1 MQNKKTVALNFQL
14 CAELAAPLARFER
27 ILGFTTSPNGITVTA
42 TKGEKNGVVLR
53 DGKAEIL
60 YVQKHYVYRAL
71 GVLVE
76 QARKSD
82 RFEIF
87 EDTHFECLS
96 VMIDTSRCAV
106 PRVETVYRMID
117 YLAVM
122 GYSMVM
128 LYTEDTVTLEGRP
141 YFGYMRGR
149 YTCEDLRAIDDYAF
163 ALGIEVIPCLECYGH
178 MDKYLIWREAKAI
191 KDTGTVLM
199 AREEQTFEFVE
210 QLIATVS
217 SCFRSKR
224 IHIGMDE
231 AWDMGRGK
239 FLDKHGY
246 VPPFQIFNEYMERLI
261 AITNKYG
268 LKPMMWS
275 DMYFRVCNNTNTYYD
290 ESIVIPPE
298 VAEKIPKEVEL
309 VFWHYGEKLNCDE
322 YMLEKHQA
330 LGRKTIYAGG
340 TWSWIGHFP
349 EHNLAMYGMRYSL
362 NACRKY
368 GVREAMATVW
378 KNDNAECDWFAD
390 LFGLSFFAELCYD
403 QNASDEK
410 LKARFECCTGGD
422 YDAFYAMSYYH
433 SDFAEKAGVREHIS
447 QHFHGKPLFWQD
459 VLEGLYDTYLFE
471 HPMSGHYAACAAKM
485 HEVCKARTEDPWL
498 YLYDYAYRVFDYLAT
513 KTLIAEMLQPAYQAG
528 DKAALAEIADTLL
541 PTLQEKT
548 RVLHQTHKAIWFANS
563 RIVGWANMDVR
574 YAGVVA
580 RCDTAIALIRSYLD
594 GKTDVIEELEVERLE
609 KPLSGFLHYS
619 NVVTPNIKI

>member
-191 KDTGTVLM
+191 K
-199 AREEQTFEFVE
+199 
-210 QLIATVS
+210 
-217 SCFRSKR
+217 
-224 IHIGMDE
+224 
-231 AWDMGRGK
+231 
-239 FLDKHGY
+239 
-246 VPPFQIFNEYMERLI
+246 
-261 AITNKYG
+261 
-268 LKPMMWS
+268 
-275 DMYFRVCNNTNTYYD
+275 
-290 ESIVIPPE
+290 
-298 VAEKIPKEVEL
+298 
-309 VFWHYGEKLNCDE
+309 
-322 YMLEKHQA
+322 
-330 LGRKTIYAGG
+330 
-340 TWSWIGHFP
+340 
-349 EHNLAMYGMRYSL
+349 
-362 NACRKY
+362 
-368 GVREAMATVW
+368 
-378 KNDNAECDWFAD
+378 
-390 LFGLSFFAELCYD
+390 
-403 QNASDEK
+403 
-410 LKARFECCTGGD
+410 
-422 YDAFYAMSYYH
+422 
-433 SDFAEKAGVREHIS
+433 
-447 QHFHGKPLFWQD
+447 
-459 VLEGLYDTYLFE
+459 
-471 HPMSGHYAACAAKM
+471 
-485 HEVCKARTEDPWL
+485 
-498 YLYDYAYRVFDYLAT
+498 
-513 KTLIAEMLQPAYQAG
+513 
-528 DKAALAEIADTLL
+528 
-541 PTLQEKT
+541 
-548 RVLHQTHKAIWFANS
+548 
-563 RIVGWANMDVR
+563 
-574 YAGVVA
+574 A
-580 RCDTAIALIRSYLD
+580 RC
-594 GKTDVIEELEVERLE
+594 
-609 KPLSGFLHYS
+609 
-619 NVVTPNIKI
+619 